1 MTSEEHRPPI
11 GKETNFP
18 DVPSPRPG
26 HPVTGPSMTPAQAS
40 DPPSAQASAPTTGQ
54 ASAPTTAQ
62 ASTPAAAQASARST
76 APIGR
81 GPRLRGA
88 LAEAPS
94 LLLSFLRGILA
105 ELAAPSAAPLPP
117 LSRPRRLNRLPH
129 VLVCLT
135 ALGLGLAGMDE
146 LSNGYRLG
154 FPLGTLS
161 GFALGAAVAL
171 ALWRPVPAW
180 WLSLGA
186 TVVAAV
192 VARVG
197 MIANIDGPRA
207 LSGPDWPW
215 STPAIMAQ
223 SVVLFLLALRSP
235 TRVAVGA
242 LSLTALATYAL
253 QGLSGG
259 PTRSAP
265 NPATPAVPLGGP
277 LYHPTGM
284 SAVIAF
290 SAVVVLG
297 TALHGR
303 RVARTQLVEQ
313 ASLTEEERARRT
325 VLEERSRI
333 ARELHDVVAH
343 HMSVISIQAQV
354 APHLV
359 ENPTE
364 ELKEN
369 LAGIRQNALEA
380 LTELRRVLGVLRSE
394 NPEDPYGVG
403 AGAGVA
409 PDAPQPTLS
418 RLDALVENT
427 RAAGLDVTTEIAGE
441 QLPLAPGVELS
452 AYRIIQEALSNAL
465 RHAPGSAVKVELW
478 HFPRGLQVRV
488 VNSRP
493 QYPAPPSPGA
503 GHGLLGMRER
513 VAMLG
518 GTLVTSET
526 SCGGFAVAAFL
537 PGNGTAP
544 ADGAAR
550 TDDPLTGPRGE
561 ETP

>member
-11 GKETNFP
+11 SEQPRLP
-18 DVPSPRPG
+18 DALS
-26 HPVTGPSMTPAQAS
+26 
-40 DPPSAQASAPTTGQ
+40 PPSESPATASIGPGPG
-54 ASAPTTAQ
+54 SG
-62 ASTPAAAQASARST
+62 
-76 APIGR
+76 GR
-81 GPRLRGA
+81 GRAFARA
-88 LAEAPS
+88 LTRAPF
-94 LLLSFLRGILA
+94 LLLPFLRGVLA
-105 ELAAPSAAPLPP
+105 ELAVPAAAPLPP

-129 VLVCLT
+129 VVVCLI
-135 ALGLGLAGMDE
+135 ALGLGLAAMDE

-161 GFALGAAVAL
+161 GFALGAAVAF

-186 TVVAAV
+186 TVVAAAAAHAGL
-192 VARVG
+192 VAD
-197 MIANIDGPRA
+197 IAGPRTGPGA
-207 LSGPDWPW
+207 GLGVGPDWPW
-215 STPAIMAQ
+215 STSALTAQ
-223 SVVLFLLALRSP
+223 AVVLFLLALRSP

-253 QGLSGG
+253 QGLTVGPTAVGPTAGG
-259 PTRSAP
+259 PHPPVA
-265 NPATPAVPLGGP
+265 PLGGP
-277 LYHPTGM
+277 HYHPTGM
-284 SAVIAF
+284 SAVVAF
-290 SAVVVLG
+290 AAVVLLG
-297 TALHGR
+297 TALRGR
-303 RVARTQLVEQ
+303 REARSQLVEQ

-359 ENPTE
+359 DRPTD

-369 LAGIRQNALEA
+369 LEGIRQNALEA

-394 NPEDPYGVG
+394 NPEDPYGLG
-403 AGAGVA
+403 AGAGSA
-409 PDAPQPTLS
+409 PDAPQPTLD

-427 RAAGLDVTTEIAGE
+427 RAAGLDVTTEIEGE

-493 QYPAPPSPGA
+493 QRPAPPSPGA

-518 GTLVTSET
+518 GTLVTSRT

-544 ADGAAR
+544 PDDDAR
-550 TDDPLTGPRGE
+550 TDHTFPGPRGE

>member
-1 MTSEEHRPPI
+1 MSRA
-11 GKETNFP
+11 
-18 DVPSPRPG
+18 PRG
-26 HPVTGPSMTPAQAS
+26 TRVQVL
-40 DPPSAQASAPTTGQ
+40 
-54 ASAPTTAQ
+54 
-62 ASTPAAAQASARST
+62 ARS
-76 APIGR
+76 PF
-81 GPRLRGA
+81 P
-88 LAEAPS
+88 
-94 LLLSFLRGILA
+94 FLRGILA
-105 ELAAPSAAPLPP
+105 ELAVPAAAPLPP
-117 LSRPRRLNRLPH
+117 LSRPRWLRRLPH
-129 VLVCLT
+129 VVVCVI
-135 ALGLGLAGMDE
+135 ALGLGLAAMDE
-146 LSNGYRLG
+146 LSDGYRLG
-154 FPLGTLS
+154 FPLGTVS
-161 GFALGAAVAL
+161 GIALGAAIVL

-186 TVVAAV
+186 TVVAAAAARSDM
-192 VARVG
+192 VAAVP
-197 MIANIDGPRA
+197 GPMPGP
-207 LSGPDWPW
+207 GPDWPW

-223 SVVLFLLALRSP
+223 AFVLFLLALRLP

-242 LSLTALATYAL
+242 LSLTCLATYVL
-253 QGLSGG
+253 QGLVGG
-259 PTRSAP
+259 PSYPPTAMFP
-265 NPATPAVPLGGP
+265 GP
-277 LYHPTGM
+277 SYPPTAMFPGPSYHSTG
-284 SAVIAF
+284 AL
-290 SAVVVLG
+290 AVVVFAAVVLLG
-297 TALHGR
+297 TALRGR
-303 RVARTQLVEQ
+303 REARTQLVEQ

-369 LAGIRQNALEA
+369 LEGIRQNALEA

-394 NPEDPYGVG
+394 NPEDPYGLG

-409 PDAPQPTLS
+409 PDAPQPTLG

-427 RAAGLDVTTEIAGE
+427 RAAGLDVTTEITGE

-493 QYPAPPSPGA
+493 ERPAPPSPGA

-518 GTLVTSET
+518 GTLVTSKT

-537 PGNGTAP
+537 PGNGPAP
-544 ADGAAR
+544 TDDDAPTHDAAR
-550 TDDPLTGPRGE
+550 TDDTFTSLPDDTFTGLPGE

>member
-1 MTSEEHRPPI
+1 M
-11 GKETNFP
+11 
-18 DVPSPRPG
+18 
-26 HPVTGPSMTPAQAS
+26 PAV
-40 DPPSAQASAPTTGQ
+40 
-54 ASAPTTAQ
+54 
-62 ASTPAAAQASARST
+62 
-76 APIGR
+76 
-81 GPRLRGA
+81 
-88 LAEAPS
+88 
-94 LLLSFLRGILA
+94 
-105 ELAAPSAAPLPP
+105 APLPP

-129 VLVCLT
+129 VLVCVI
-135 ALGLGLAGMDE
+135 ALGLGLAAMDE
-146 LSNGYRLG
+146 LSNAYRLG

-161 GFALGAAVAL
+161 GFALGSAVAL

-192 VARVG
+192 VARAGLV
-197 MIANIDGPRA
+197 DDVFGPGTR
-207 LSGPDWPW
+207 SGPDWPW

-223 SVVLFLLALRSP
+223 AVVLFLLALRSP
-235 TRVAVGA
+235 TRVSVGA
-242 LSLTALATYAL
+242 LSLTALATYVL
-253 QGLSGG
+253 QGLAGG
-259 PTRSAP
+259 PTRSGP
-265 NPATPAVPLGGP
+265 SPTAVPLGGSP
-277 LYHPTGM
+277 YQATGM
-284 SAVIAF
+284 SAMVVFA
-290 SAVVVLG
+290 AVVIVG
-297 TALHGR
+297 TALRGR

-359 ENPTE
+359 ENPTD

-394 NPEDPYGVG
+394 NPEDPYGLG

-409 PDAPQPTLS
+409 PDSPQPTLG

-518 GTLVTSET
+518 GTLVTSKT

-537 PGNGTAP
+537 PGNGAAS
-544 ADGAAR
+544 ADGSAR
-550 TDDPLTGPRGE
+550 TDDPLTGPRGD
-561 ETP
+561 ETS